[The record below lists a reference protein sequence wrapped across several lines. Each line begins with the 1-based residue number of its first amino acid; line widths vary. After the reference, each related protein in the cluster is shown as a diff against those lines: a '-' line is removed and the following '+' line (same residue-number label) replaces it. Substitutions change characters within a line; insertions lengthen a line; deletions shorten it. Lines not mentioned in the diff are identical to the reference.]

1 MSWCLNAKFR
11 VRLPCFNELLHTLD
25 ILFEDTDLLVVNK
38 PAGLSTESG
47 QAKHP
52 SAEKLLQESLPS
64 GQRAPYLRAVHRL
77 DRASGG
83 VLVLAR
89 NKAALSHLMRQF
101 ELRMVQK
108 TYQAVVEKAPNTN
121 GTLSHWL
128 RRDETG
134 KKALIFD
141 QNMSDSQPCALTY
154 KVLETKHEQALLE
167 IYPETGRYHQ
177 IRAQL
182 AHIGSPICGD
192 VLYGG
197 HFWRDH
203 EIKLHAVRLSFR
215 HPRSNEP
222 MTIEA
227 PWDAWAF

>member
-1 MSWCLNAKFR
+1 M
-11 VRLPCFNELLHTLD
+11 D

-47 QAKHP
+47 HAQHP
-52 SAEKLLQESLPS
+52 SAEKLLQESLSS
-64 GQRAPYLRAVHRL
+64 GPRTHYLRAVHRL

-108 TYQAVVEKAPNTN
+108 TYQAVVEKSPESPS
-121 GTLSHWL
+121 GILSHWL
-128 RRDETG
+128 RRDESG

-141 QNMSDSQPCALTY
+141 QYLPDTQPCALTY
-154 KVLETKHEQALLE
+154 KVLESKQEKALLD
-167 IYPETGRYHQ
+167 IYPETGRFHQ

-182 AHIGSPICGD
+182 AHIGCPICGD

-215 HPRSNEP
+215 HPRSNDP

-227 PWDAWAF
+227 PWDAWLF

>member
-1 MSWCLNAKFR
+1 
-11 VRLPCFNELLHTLD
+11 LD

-52 SAEKLLQESLPS
+52 SAEKLLLESLS
-64 GQRAPYLRAVHRL
+64 TGQRTPYLRAVHRL

-83 VLVLAR
+83 VLVLAK

-108 TYQAVVEKAPNTN
+108 MYQALVEKAPETATA
-121 GTLSHWL
+121 TLSHWL

-141 QNMSDSQPCALTY
+141 QNTPDSQPCALTY
-154 KVLETKHEQALLE
+154 KMLETRNQQALLE

-215 HPRSNEP
+215 HPRSNGP
-222 MTIEA
+222 MSIEA
-227 PWDAWAF
+227 PWDAWTF